1 MSNLDYH
8 FDCDIFYSINVD
20 LHLSKFY
27 VLRKIC
33 SRKKIYIMQDYFY
46 INHFIH
52 LEYYRRI
59 CLVDLKGPNVYF
71 LSTHFF
77 KKIRPSLSFIES
89 RNLCE
94 PGRVSALQEQTVA
107 VFCERDARRVGRL
120 LLLLP
125 PARALCRVTLHELLF
140 KPTVGD
146 VSVERLLG
154 DMVGALRPA

>member
-1 MSNLDYH
+1 MLDESDFGVRFIY
-8 FDCDIFYSINVD
+8 FTIFFT
-20 LHLSKFY
+20 FY
-27 VLRKIC
+27 VILFDVFF
-33 SRKKIYIMQDYFY
+33 Q
-46 INHFIH
+46 H
-52 LEYYRRI
+52 L
-59 CLVDLKGPNVYF
+59 
-71 LSTHFF
+71 
-77 KKIRPSLSFIES
+77 ES

-125 PARALCRVTLHELLF
+125 PARALCRATLHELLF

-154 DMVGALRPA
+154 DMVGALRPT

>member
-1 MSNLDYH
+1 MTLNL
-8 FDCDIFYSINVD
+8 FRINV
-20 LHLSKFY
+20 
-27 VLRKIC
+27 
-33 SRKKIYIMQDYFY
+33 
-46 INHFIH
+46 
-52 LEYYRRI
+52 
-59 CLVDLKGPNVYF
+59 LVDVQIF
-71 LSTHFF
+71 LINIFF
-77 KKIRPSLSFIES
+77 SKSSVES

-94 PGRVSALQEQTVA
+94 PTRVAALQEQTVA

-125 PARALCRVTLHELLF
+125 PARALCRATLHELLF